1 MRVLV
6 ERLQE
11 QRFAFSCVGWTRLQG
26 LGGCDAGAEEGI
38 VPNGGLIGRENG
50 LAGGKADG
58 PRFVD
63 EQLSHFGTKCRQI
76 YGEHELRKV
85 LYRAAWPLPH

>member
-26 LGGCDAGAEEGI
+26 LGGCYAGAEEGI
-38 VPNGGLIGRENG
+38 VANDGLIGRENRLARG
-50 LAGGKADG
+50 IAGG
-58 PRFVD
+58 RRTVD
-63 EQLSHFGTKCRQI
+63 EQLFHFGTECRQI
-76 YGEHELRKV
+76 YGEHERRKV